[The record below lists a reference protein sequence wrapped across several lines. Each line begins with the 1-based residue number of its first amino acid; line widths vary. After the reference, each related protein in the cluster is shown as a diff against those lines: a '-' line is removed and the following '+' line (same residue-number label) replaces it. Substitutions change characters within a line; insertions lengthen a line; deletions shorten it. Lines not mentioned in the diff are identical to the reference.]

1 MTWNER
7 TTDCL
12 GKSKTLR
19 PTCRTNDGFLR
30 CDLAHPQPPLNLG
43 AIRELVFGPKVLAEL
58 AILRRLAAT
67 A

>member
-7 TTDCL
+7 TTDCF
-12 GKSKTLR
+12 GTSKTLR
-19 PTCRTNDGFLR
+19 PTCRSNDGFLR
-30 CDLAHPQPPLNLG
+30 GDLAPLEPALDID
-43 AIRELVFGPKVLAEL
+43 AIRDLVFGPKVLVEL